1 MFKVEVAGYFVGKAR
16 NLERAEDLVM
26 AHVEWLDSQR
36 QFDAVLAAGGSVS
49 IPFVVK
55 QHGRVVF
62 EGDAKLDSTSSV
74 RGA

>member
-1 MFKVEVAGYFVGKAR
+1 
-16 NLERAEDLVM
+16 M